1 MRNRESINRKL
12 ETLEHVLIN
21 LQRIVNTNEPVSTY
35 KIGIEKGQ
43 GLVEELR
50 TMIER
55 EPMTNE

>member
-1 MRNRESINRKL
+1 MINRELTYRKL

>member
-1 MRNRESINRKL
+1 MRNRELINRKL
-12 ETLEHVLIN
+12 ETLDHVLIN
-21 LQRIVNTNEPVSTY
+21 LQRIVNTNEPISTY

-43 GLVEELR
+43 ELVEELK

>member
-43 GLVEELR
+43 GFL
-50 TMIER
+50 IS
-55 EPMTNE
+55 